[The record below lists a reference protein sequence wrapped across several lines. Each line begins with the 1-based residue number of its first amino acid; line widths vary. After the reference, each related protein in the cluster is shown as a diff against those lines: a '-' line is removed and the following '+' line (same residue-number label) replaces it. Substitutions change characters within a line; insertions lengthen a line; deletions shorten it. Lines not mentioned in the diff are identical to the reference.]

1 MQYQAVV
8 RKFGP
13 AQDVVELEQAPLP
26 PLRRDKVRVRLLARA
41 INPSD
46 IITISGAYSGRTTLP
61 FIPGFEAFGVVEK
74 CGEEV
79 HGLSPGTRVLPVRSA
94 GGWQEFKDTDP
105 GWCLRVP
112 DDLTDFE
119 AATSYVNPMTAWLM
133 LHAKIGLRPGMR
145 IAINAAASSIGA
157 ILIGLANAA
166 GVEPVA
172 IVRSEGSLER
182 LLGRVEAVII
192 DREESESDLVAGLA
206 GRHGLDAVL
215 DCVGGTRA
223 AVLARALRPGGRF
236 VHYGLLSGQSIP
248 NSFWAPHPDIA
259 FSYFHLREWVHSEAM
274 SDVQRAYSELAA
286 QIASKVITTQVR
298 EVFPLEKV
306 SEALRSA
313 VPFRTGGKV
322 LLA

>member
-8 RKFGP
+8 RKIGP
-13 AQDVVELEQAPLP
+13 AQDVVEIERTALP
-26 PLRRDKVRVRLLARA
+26 TLRRDQVRVRLLARS

-46 IITISGAYSGRTTLP
+46 IITISGAYAGRTTLP
-61 FIPGFEAFGVVEK
+61 FIPGFEAFGVVEA

-105 GWCLRVP
+105 SWCLRVP
-112 DDLTDFE
+112 EALSDFE

-133 LHAKIGLRPGMR
+133 LHEKIGLRPGMR
-145 IAINAAASSIGA
+145 IAVNAAASSIGS
-157 ILIGLANAA
+157 ILIGLANAG

-172 IVRSEGSLER
+172 IVRSEQSLQR
-182 LLGRVEAVII
+182 LHGRLEAVII
-192 DREESESDLVAGLA
+192 DRANGDLAAGLA

-215 DCVGGTRA
+215 DCVGGARA
-223 AVLARALRPGGRF
+223 GLLADALRPGGHF

-248 NSFWAPHPDIA
+248 NSFWASHPDMT
-259 FSYFHLREWVHSEAM
+259 FSFFHLREWVHSEAM
-274 SDVQRAYSELAA
+274 GDVQHAYCDVAA
-286 QIASKVITTQVR
+286 QIASKIIATEVR
-298 EVFPLEKV
+298 EVFPLENIRQ
-306 SEALRSA
+306 ALQSA
-313 VPFRTGGKV
+313 LPFRTGGKV

>member
-8 RKFGP
+8 RKFGS
-13 AQDVVELEQAPLP
+13 AQDVVELERAALP
-26 PLRRDKVRVRLLARA
+26 SLRRDQVRVRLLARA

-61 FIPGFEAFGVVEK
+61 FIPGFEAFGVVEQ

-192 DREESESDLVAGLA
+192 DREESESDLVAELT

-215 DCVGGTRA
+215 DCVGGARA
-223 AVLARALRPGGRF
+223 AVLADALRPGGRF

-248 NSFWAPHPDIA
+248 NSFWASHPDIS

-274 SDVQRAYSELAA
+274 DDVQHAYSKVAA
-286 QIASKVITTQVR
+286 QIVSKVIATEVR

-306 SEALRSA
+306 RQALQSA
-313 VPFRTGGKV
+313 LPLRTGGKV